1 MNIKYLNFIHSTS
14 SGQEFQISNSCLR
27 QYGFT
32 FIEAILY
39 IALIGIV
46 MSAIIPFSLNIIT
59 GGAKSS
65 IQQEVSSQARFVSE
79 KIKYEI
85 RNADDIDTL
94 NSNFGSNFALNP
106 SHKLSLNYPSPDN
119 PTVISVSSGK
129 VQLKK
134 GSGNAVDLNSADT
147 KVTDLTFTNNSS
159 ADNKTKNLTFTLSLE
174 SNYAGQRQEY
184 KFSEN
189 LRTSVEIRSN

>member
-1 MNIKYLNFIHSTS
+1 MFKYNLNTS
-14 SGQEFQISNSCLR
+14 
-27 QYGFT
+27 GFT

-46 MSAIIPFSLNIIT
+46 MSAIVPFALNIIT
-59 GGAKSS
+59 GGVKSS

-79 KIKYEI
+79 KIKFEI
-85 RNADDIDTL
+85 RNADDLDAV
-94 NSNFGSNFALNP
+94 NSNFGSNLALNP

-119 PTVISVSSGK
+119 PTVISVSNGK

-134 GSGNAVDLNSADT
+134 GLGNAVDLNSADT

-159 ADNKTKNLTFTLSLE
+159 ADNKTKNLTFTLIFE
-174 SNYAGQRQEY
+174 SNYTGQRQEY

-189 LRTSVEIRSN
+189 IRTSIEIRSN